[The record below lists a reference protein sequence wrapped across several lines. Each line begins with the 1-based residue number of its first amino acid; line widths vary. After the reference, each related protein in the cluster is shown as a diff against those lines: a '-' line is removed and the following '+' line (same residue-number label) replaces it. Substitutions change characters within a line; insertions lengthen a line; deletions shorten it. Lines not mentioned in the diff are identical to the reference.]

1 MRKTAALCIPKL
13 YEVSPEL
20 IHEHG
25 VIDAMQSLLQKE
37 GNALVLAN
45 LILGLQDISHQT

>member
-1 MRKTAALCIPKL
+1 MKESLNDSEPYVRKTAALCIPKL

-25 VIDAMQSLLQKE
+25 VIDAM
-37 GNALVLAN
+37 
-45 LILGLQDISHQT
+45 